1 MTSLEWNEGV
11 LSAQMAKI
19 CKMESKD
26 ERWLILDGP
35 VDTYWI
41 ENLNTVLDDSQTLCL
56 GNGERIKL
64 KPSMKIFFEVVDLQS
79 ASPATVSRLG
89 MVYVSNETVDSTDF
103 IHK

>member
-1 MTSLEWNEGV
+1 MREAVANQTATRQFMTF
-11 LSAQMAKI
+11 
-19 CKMESKD
+19 
-26 ERWLILDGP
+26 DGP
-35 VDTYWI
+35 VDSLWI